1 MQTLAQLE
9 ANVAHQPNSVELKQA
24 LAERYF
30 EQGRWEEAARA
41 YQALSSLHTSTAAL
55 FTNRI
60 RLGAAALMIAS
71 VLMFITELIKPDLFV
86 GNPGSIRSLSAFA
99 SAISSPSYFVSQTLS
114 IPALALYSCSAIS
127 IYKLLSYT
135 RDHRPAFWAMV
146 LSVIGAGLSMPALGI
161 KSFVYPRLGGMFLE
175 GQVDV
180 LAMYFSLNAFP
191 FNLYLGMGGYLLIAG
206 LAIFGWVISRTRGLS
221 LPAVLLF
228 LAGWIGLN
236 VFGND
241 LHRAASIAFGALV
254 ALGGTGLGLSL
265 WNQASAQF
273 EAGMDRSST

>member
-1 MQTLAQLE
+1 VRSLEQLE
-9 ANVAHQPNSVELKQA
+9 ANVIHQPNSVELKQA

-41 YQALSSLHTSTAAL
+41 YQGLSSLHTSTAAL
-55 FTNRI
+55 FINRI

-71 VLMFITELIKPDLFV
+71 VLMFITELIKPDLII

-99 SAISSPSYFVSQTLS
+99 SAISSSSYFVSQILS

-127 IYKLLSYT
+127 LYKLLSYT

-146 LSVIGAGLSMPALGI
+146 LSVIGVGLSMPALGI
-161 KSFVYPRLGGMFLE
+161 KSFVFPMLGEMFLD

-180 LAMYFSLNAFP
+180 LAMYFSLTNFP

-206 LAIFGWVISRTRGLS
+206 LAIFGWVISRNRGLS

-236 VFGND
+236 VFGDD
-241 LHRAASIAFGALV
+241 LPRAASVAFGVLI
-254 ALGGTGLGLSL
+254 ALGGLGLGLSL
-265 WNQASAQF
+265 WNQASTQF
-273 EAGMDRSST
+273 EAGMDRSSS